1 MAPEPKKMKIDPTSS
16 SRTASLHAVTKDGV
30 TTSTNTSARL
40 DVQVHLSQTSD
51 IHLKIQRAKNY
62 AVAQAQQEGCMSN
75 FRVFDS
81 PFGNFLVPVIP
92 TRSDLGG

>member
-30 TTSTNTSARL
+30 TTSTSTSA
-40 DVQVHLSQTSD
+40 VHVSQTSD
-51 IHLKIQRAKNY
+51 IHLKVQQAKNY

-81 PFGNFLVPVIP
+81 PFGNFLVPVVP
-92 TRSDLGG
+92 TRSDLGA